1 MRNIIFIFIIAIFS
15 NCVFS
20 QIGSKVSSEQWIGI
34 WKASMYGEVITLEL
48 NKDGKGKLDGEPFTY
63 EIKNQQFLYTQFGQT
78 TTYNF
83 SLSGNTLKLSGGDLA
98 ESLVFTKNE
107 QINKDNTS
115 TQTTKNDIVGTWTS
129 SDETLIF
136 KENGTLIYSGMEFT
150 YKISGNLILIE
161 TQLGTSEF
169 TFKLNGNNLTLSAFG
184 EEMYY
189 SRTGNNNQTSQNN
202 QQSGGRVAQELVG
215 KWCWVNVTSTNTG
228 GSSSEQCITLHPDG
242 RYEYYGESSRSVN
255 TEGYYGGTSSQSSDE
270 GTWSYDG
277 QKIYWNSSK
286 GNGSGS
292 YNLEKRNHPK
302 NGDPMIVL
310 DGETYVTYYQKPS
323 W

>member
-1 MRNIIFIFIIAIFS
+1 MRNIFFLFVFTIFS
-15 NCVFS
+15 NCIFS
-20 QIGSKVSSEQWIGI
+20 QIGSKVSSEQWIGT

-78 TTYNF
+78 TTYNL
-83 SLSGNTLKLSGGDLA
+83 SLSENNLTLSGGDLA
-98 ESLVFTKNE
+98 EPLVFSKNE
-107 QINKDNTS
+107 QNKKDNTN
-115 TQTTKNDIVGTWTS
+115 TQTPKNDIIGTWQS

-136 KENGTLIYSGMEFT
+136 KENGKLIYSGMEFT

-169 TFKLNGNNLTLSAFG
+169 TFKLSGNNLTLSAFG
-184 EEMYY
+184 EDMYY
-189 SRTGNNNQTSQNN
+189 TRVGNNNQTTQNN

-228 GSSSEQCITLHPDG
+228 GTSSEQCITLHSDG
-242 RYEYYGESSRSVN
+242 RYEYYGERSMSVN
-255 TEGYYGGTSSQSSDE
+255 TESYYGGTSSQSYDE

-277 QKIYWNSSK
+277 QKIYWNSSR

-292 YNLEKRNHPK
+292 YFLEKRNHPR